1 MNRQILLVTHGC
13 IHHTKVLLLN
23 GTLIVIVNVTFVQ
36 GKGGNK
42 WVVERGSTNGCTVWL
57 CVGPITLRDNV
68 ASNTPFEFTQCNA
81 LTR

>member
-23 GTLIVIVNVTFVQ
+23 GTLILIVNVTFVQ
-36 GKGGNK
+36 GNCGNK
-42 WVVERGSTNGCTVWL
+42 MGGMILERRSTDGRTVWL

-68 ASNTPFEFTQCNA
+68 ASNTPF
-81 LTR
+81 